1 VAGQSRY
8 SEEFRLS
15 AVRQALTTDVPTSH
29 VAKSLGLHPDTL
41 RRWVRQHSATR
52 PDSPPATAVRLQ
64 EPTPT
69 ARAAGSPVRSA
80 AVPDEQPVPL
90 SHPDEVFPALSRIAL
105 THRIVLIVIAWSL
118 AVLAAM
124 RVTPSDDVQSVALVL
139 HVLALVVAFGAVV
152 VVDWHGLLWMAGRRG
167 LSESTRLAA
176 SASPL
181 IWGGV
186 AGLLCTGVL
195 LNPDPSRPLT
205 WVKLCLV
212 LVLAVNGAGLSRL
225 RRDTAHLGAVASLAQ
240 LPRRLRHTMATAM
253 LVSQA
258 SWWGVIV
265 IGFVTS
271 AQRA

>member
-1 VAGQSRY
+1 VAGQTRY
-8 SEEFRLS
+8 SDEFRLS
-15 AVRQALTTDVPTSH
+15 AVRQALTTDAPTSH
-29 VAKSLGLHPDTL
+29 IAKSLGLHPDTL
-41 RRWVRQHSATR
+41 RRWIRQHSATR
-52 PDSPPATAVRLQ
+52 PDSPPAMAVRLQ
-64 EPTPT
+64 EPTPS
-69 ARAAGSPVRSA
+69 ARAVSLPGTSA
-80 AVPDEQPVPL
+80 AESDENAGARW
-90 SHPDEVFPALSRIAL
+90 HPDEVFPALSRITL
-105 THRIVLIVIAWSL
+105 THRIVLIVLAWSL
-118 AVLAAM
+118 AVLASM
-124 RVTPSDDVQSVALVL
+124 RLTPSDDVRAVALVL

-167 LSESTRLAA
+167 LRESTRVAA

-186 AGLLCTGVL
+186 AGLLCSGVL

-205 WVKLCLV
+205 WVKLALV

-225 RRDTAHLGAVASLAQ
+225 RRSTAHLGAAASLAQ
-240 LPRRLRHTMATAM
+240 LPRRLRHTMAATM
-253 LVSQA
+253 LFSQT

>member
-1 VAGQSRY
+1 M
-8 SEEFRLS
+8 
-15 AVRQALTTDVPTSH
+15 P
-29 VAKSLGLHPDTL
+29 
-41 RRWVRQHSATR
+41 
-52 PDSPPATAVRLQ
+52 
-64 EPTPT
+64 
-69 ARAAGSPVRSA
+69 SA
-80 AVPDEQPVPL
+80 AVPDEQPGPR